1 VARNRIFLLSLI
13 AVTLLGVN
21 ALAQAPSDGLP
32 GLKSTFVGS
41 ALTCSAPQAPQTEK
55 LMVPAAVARRAKLKA
70 RLLNLLHLSLYD
82 DVKGIVNPSRE
93 KEISDL
99 AGKLKKDKEWESPAF
114 HH

>member
-1 VARNRIFLLSLI
+1 MARNRIFLLILI
-13 AVTLLGVN
+13 AVTLLGAD

-32 GLKSTFVGS
+32 GFKTTFVGS
-41 ALTCSAPQAPQTEK
+41 SLTCSTPQSAQTEK
-55 LMVPAAVARRAKLKA
+55 LTVPAAVARRAKLKA

-99 AGKLKKDKEWESPAF
+99 AGKLKKDKEWEGILLG
-114 HH
+114 H